1 MTTLTDAGPLLIVML
16 LAVLAPVVSSLS
28 REIKLPFVVVEILLG
43 ILAGPHVLNLVSV
56 TPSLEEL
63 SRFGMAF
70 LFFWIGFEIDFKRL
84 WGQDLMRASKAWGIS
99 LILGVSIGFILKQLD
114 VVNSALL
121 FGLATTTSALGI
133 IVPILKDREDMDSP
147 FARAAVSMATIGE
160 LAPILIA
167 SVIVIESGNP
177 KPIDIILLVSLV
189 AGVVFATYLAT
200 RITPPGF
207 ITYLRA
213 QIQST
218 SQLLV
223 RLASLLLASL
233 FFLTGSFGL
242 DAILGA
248 LAAGI
253 ILGLLT
259 NNDTG
264 DEIKGR
270 FESIGFGLFIPIFFI
285 TTGIRF
291 DLTGIASSTTALIQI
306 PFFLLILL
314 VTRGVP
320 TSLYKDE
327 LNAEERQTLAFSSA
341 TALPVLIALTD
352 IGISTGIMRT
362 EVAASL
368 VGAGVLSVLI
378 YPSLM
383 LRNRS
388 HRAQ

>member
-1 MTTLTDAGPLLIVML
+1 MTTFTDAGPLLIVML

-70 LFFWIGFEIDFKRL
+70 LFFWIGYEIDFKRL
-84 WGQDLMRASKAWGIS
+84 WGQDLIRAMKAWGIS

-133 IVPILKDREDMDSP
+133 IVPILKDREDMESP
-147 FARAAVSMATIGE
+147 FARAAVAMATTGE

-167 SVIVIESGNP
+167 SVIVIQNGNP
-177 KPIDIILLVSLV
+177 QPIDIMLLVSLV
-189 AGVVFATYLAT
+189 AGVVGATYLAT

-213 QIQST
+213 QIQTT
-218 SQLLV
+218 SQLPV

-259 NNDTG
+259 NNDAG

-314 VTRGVP
+314 ITRGVP
-320 TSLYKDE
+320 TLLYKDE
-327 LNAEERQTLAFSSA
+327 LSTEERQTLAFSSA

-368 VGAGVLSVLI
+368 VGAGVLSVMI

-383 LRNRS
+383 LRTRS
-388 HRAQ
+388 HITH

>member
-1 MTTLTDAGPLLIVML
+1 MTTFTDAGPLLIVML

-56 TPSLEEL
+56 TPSLAEL

-70 LFFWIGFEIDFKRL
+70 LFFWIGYEIDFKRL
-84 WGQDLMRASKAWGIS
+84 WGKDLIRAGKAWGIS
-99 LILGVSIGFILKQLD
+99 LVLGVSIGFILKQLD

-133 IVPILKDREDMDSP
+133 IVPILRDREDMDSP
-147 FARAAVSMATIGE
+147 FARAAVAMATVGE

-167 SVIVIESGNP
+167 SIIVIDLGNP

-189 AGVVFATYLAT
+189 AGVIAATYLAT
-200 RITPPGF
+200 RMTPPAF
-207 ITYLRA
+207 VTYLRA
-213 QIQST
+213 QIQT
-218 SQLLV
+218 TAQLPI

-248 LAAGI
+248 LSAGI

-259 NNDTG
+259 DNETG
-264 DEIKGR
+264 DEIKRR

-291 DLTGIASSTTALIQI
+291 DLGGIASSTTALIQI
-306 PFFLLILL
+306 PFFLAILL
-314 VTRGVP
+314 ITRGAP
-320 TSLYKDE
+320 TLLYKDE
-327 LNAEERQTLAFSSA
+327 FNAEERQTLAFSSA

-378 YPSLM
+378 YPALM
-383 LRNRS
+383 LRTRS
-388 HRAQ
+388 HHSA